1 MCKSSIGMIRMG
13 EELNF
18 FLNTIL
24 KNILLLM
31 FFRDEDILY
40 IEQVTNV
47 MHILTHLC
55 YKM

>member
-1 MCKSSIGMIRMG
+1 
-13 EELNF
+13 
-18 FLNTIL
+18 
-24 KNILLLM
+24 M

-55 YKM
+55 YKMWALYQGMNLNQTY